1 VAFFE
6 CEPEL
11 LPRFC
16 LLVSEH
22 EDAAFKVSELNA
34 PTHGEEVLAKVR
46 IVAIELH
53 VYPLHQVLTVLNV
66 V

>member
-1 VAFFE
+1 MAFFE

-22 EDAAFKVSELNA
+22 EDAAFKVSELNT
-34 PTHGEEVLAKVR
+34 PTHGEEVLAEVR